1 MVRRLSNFSIPNRE
15 PYVRMTFPQ
24 PTSSR
29 TAPSGIIT
37 LLTDFGQGSHYV
49 AVMKGVILGINPAAR
64 IVDLTH
70 AIPAQDVRQ
79 GAWTWAEVVGWFPS
93 GTIHVAVVDPG
104 VGTSRRIAYAEIDGQ
119 HLVAPDNGLF
129 SRLALRSRP
138 SRMIAVEEPAFWLPH
153 GSRTFHGRDLMAPV
167 AAHLSLGVDP
177 GRLGPALAELVTLAW
192 AEVQVLPGKIQG
204 SVSSVDS
211 FGNLITD
218 ITADMLRDAPQ
229 DERTRIICD
238 EHETLGIFRTY
249 EDQPAM
255 TLLALIGSSGFLEL
269 AIVGDSAAA
278 MLGIARGAPV
288 TVTW

>member
-1 MVRRLSNFSIPNRE
+1 
-15 PYVRMTFPQ
+15 MTVSAMQTVDRP
-24 PTSSR
+24 P
-29 TAPSGIIT
+29 PSGIIT
-37 LLTDFGQGSHYV
+37 LLTDFGAGSHYV
-49 AVMKGVILGINPAAR
+49 AVMKGVILGINPAAT

-70 AIPAQDVRQ
+70 AIPAQDIRR
-79 GAWTWAEVVGWFPS
+79 GAWTWAETVPWFPP

-104 VGTSRRIAYAEIDGQ
+104 VGTARQIAYAEFAGQ
-119 HLVAPDNGLF
+119 RLIAPDNGLF
-129 SRLALRSRP
+129 SRLALGGRS

-153 GSRTFHGRDLMAPV
+153 ESRTFHGRDIMAPV

-177 GRLGPALAELVTLAW
+177 GRLGRPLAELVTLAW

-229 DERTRIICD
+229 DEQTRVICD

-249 EDQPAM
+249 EDQPPM

-288 TVTW
+288 TVAW